1 MGEIYAHIPIN
12 IHPHVAMTMVQRK
25 WNLRGL
31 FFLDTW
37 PMSNVRQLVITDP
50 VSYSFN
56 ILTNGVKPNFVVEV
70 VSHC

>member
-12 IHPHVAMTMVQRK
+12 IHPHVAMTMMQRK

-37 PMSNVRQLVITDP
+37 PVSNVRQLVIIDP
-50 VSYSFN
+50 VSYTFN
-56 ILTNGVKPNFVVEV
+56 ILMNRVKSNFVVEV
-70 VSHC
+70 VTHF